1 MEPPKDGKPPGGR
14 WSFTHLWMR
23 PENYHY
29 DPFLLPDEKKDYI
42 VKKRLE
48 LAGQDGATQS
58 GFKAS

>member
-1 MEPPKDGKPPGGR
+1 MYGAEPPSEKSKYPAGGF
-14 WSFTHLWMR
+14 SLTHLWMK

-48 LAGQDGATQS
+48 LAGRVKDD
-58 GFKAS
+58 

>member
-1 MEPPKDGKPPGGR
+1 
-14 WSFTHLWMR
+14 MR